1 MPRKHNK
8 EIQPSMDQLTKD
20 FQHGDMAAF
29 REALNPLIRIYGISD
44 LALDSDFNRIS
55 LWRYM
60 KGEQD
65 IKLTNFAAMMKALGI
80 RVRFETDPK
89 TTKMLRFLKLQRLHG
104 LHERYMQFEKEMAE
118 IEGTYERTSS
128 DGAES

>member
-1 MPRKHNK
+1 MQKKRNK
-8 EIQPSMDQLTKD
+8 EIKPSMDQLTED
-20 FQHGDMAAF
+20 FQHADMAAF
-29 REALNPLIRIYGISD
+29 RETLNPLIRIYGISD

-65 IKLTNFAAMMKALGI
+65 IKLTSFAAMMKALGI

-89 TTKMLRFLKLQRLHG
+89 TAKMLRFLKLQRMHG
-104 LHERYMQFEKEMAE
+104 LHERYMQFEKEIAE
-118 IEGTYERTSS
+118 IDETYERASL
-128 DGAES
+128 DGARS